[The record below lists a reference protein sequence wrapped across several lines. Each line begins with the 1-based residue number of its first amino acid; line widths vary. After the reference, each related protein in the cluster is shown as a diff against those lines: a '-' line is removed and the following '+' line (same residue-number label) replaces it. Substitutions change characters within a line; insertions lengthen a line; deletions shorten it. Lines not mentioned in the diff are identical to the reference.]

1 MSIELWA
8 CSFRKIGRY
17 GMMAPKPIQVTK
29 LPADTT
35 PSWSQLVR
43 GAEAGAGICA
53 SVREVMGSFARPRFE
68 GAAPAGALRMSRQG
82 YHRGPGARSRGG
94 GPAAAAPAPILRR
107 GRRARPLHRRR

>member
-35 PSWSQLVR
+35 PS
-43 GAEAGAGICA
+43 
-53 SVREVMGSFARPRFE
+53 
-68 GAAPAGALRMSRQG
+68 
-82 YHRGPGARSRGG
+82 
-94 GPAAAAPAPILRR
+94 
-107 GRRARPLHRRR
+107 